1 MCQAIM
7 RVRGVH
13 GAGYDDPMEDRARIG
28 EQSAN
33 ARPARGLTWSAPF
46 PAMETAMNTDFPRR
60 TLGRQGPTVSAI
72 GLGCM
77 GMSDFYGPSEESTNL
92 AVLDHALRSEEHTS
106 ELQSLMRISYAV
118 FCLKK
123 KTYNTH

>member
-1 MCQAIM
+1 M
-7 RVRGVH
+7 RISNWSSDVCSS
-13 GAGYDDPMEDRARIG
+13 ALE
-28 EQSAN
+28 SAN

-77 GMSDFYGPSEESTNL
+77 GMSDFYGPSEESTTL
-92 AVLDHALRSEEHTS
+92 AVLDHALDIGINFLDTADLYGVGENERLLSKVLEIGRAH
-106 ELQSLMRISYAV
+106 V
-118 FCLKK
+118 
-123 KTYNTH
+123 